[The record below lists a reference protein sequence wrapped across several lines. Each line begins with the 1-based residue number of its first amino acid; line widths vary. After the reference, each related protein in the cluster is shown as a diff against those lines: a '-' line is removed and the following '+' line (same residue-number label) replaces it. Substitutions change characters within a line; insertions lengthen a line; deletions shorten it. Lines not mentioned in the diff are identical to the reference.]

1 MKCSPNQSYFVVI
14 IKQVNFP
21 ARPCCFPKWQQATA
35 SRQLPQPFFSATAH
49 WSKQKKKGPVTS
61 YGVASADSWP
71 SVDLEAG
78 GFFMANDHRI
88 GWRDNFTGK
97 PEKNMGKSMEHRWFF
112 LQIFSEKKTDPLRLM
127 GFLWR
132 EQLYILNL
140 DYWWVNN
147 EYMMANDRIFC
158 IYSEFILR
166 LFWLNWILTG
176 IFHGLWPPK
185 YS

>member
-1 MKCSPNQSYFVVI
+1 MLFSEVATGHS
-14 IKQVNFP
+14 FP
-21 ARPCCFPKWQQATA
+21 A
-35 SRQLPQPFFSATAH
+35 
-49 WSKQKKKGPVTS
+49 
-61 YGVASADSWP
+61 ASAAIFLCHCPLVETKKRVRWLPTALRQQIPGRRLIWKLEDFSWRMTTGLVEGTISQENP
-71 SVDLEAG
+71 KKTWENRWNID
-78 GFFMANDHRI
+78 GFFCRSSQ
-88 GWRDNFTGK
+88 K
-97 PEKNMGKSMEHRWFF
+97 
-112 LQIFSEKKTDPLRLM
+112 KKTDPLRLM

-158 IYSEFILR
+158 VYSEFILR